1 MIAIQICIAVALLV
15 VVFIYGVLALTD
27 IDEQLNGLGY
37 QPSGR
42 NESEAPG
49 DE

>member
-1 MIAIQICIAVALLV
+1 MIAIQLCIAIALLA

-37 QPSGR
+37 QPSAK
-42 NESEAPG
+42 NETEAPG

>member
-1 MIAIQICIAVALLV
+1 MIVIQLCIAIALLA

-37 QPSGR
+37 QPSAR
-42 NESEAPG
+42 NETEAPG